1 MTRDSIVQ
9 AINSIHFDE
18 PQCPILRLQD
28 QLQAK
33 NLKIDV
39 LAQNPSF
46 FEMFKQKLY
55 KEFQGSLF

>member
-9 AINSIHFDE
+9 AINSIYCDE
-18 PQCPILRLQD
+18 PQCPILRLQN

-33 NLKIDV
+33 NLKIDA